1 MENRLI
7 CTETASL
14 YDIRLAEDRLPM
26 LVRECVI
33 TYDRSIVTAS
43 PDRMADWVD
52 DVLDL
57 RRRTREVFCIVGLDN
72 RNCPIGLFFLTQG
85 TSKVSLVSA
94 RDVFL
99 SAISI
104 GAVKI
109 IAVHCHPSGFWVPS
123 EGDRQLAERIR
134 KAGKLLDLE
143 LLDFLIVAREDRYL
157 SFLEKG
163 LFKADTDE

>member
-109 IAVHCHPSGFWVPS
+109 PRDSVCRRKGTASWRNGSGRQENYWTWNFWTS
-123 EGDRQLAERIR
+123 
-134 KAGKLLDLE
+134 
-143 LLDFLIVAREDRYL
+143 
-157 SFLEKG
+157 
-163 LFKADTDE
+163 